1 MNVELRD
8 FNAPQ
13 RMTDDWWNDT
23 SAGERVWEFIT
34 ADVNLLEGQPWGTL
48 MRNKLTG
55 ATRFRTYPDTIP
67 ARKIPLRRKYR
78 GQR

>member
-1 MNVELRD
+1 MGGYCAGGGGVSI
-8 FNAPQ
+8 
-13 RMTDDWWNDT
+13 TDGPWWDDT

-78 GQR
+78 EQR